1 MSENFQELYNREGAP
16 EWNEEKTM
24 EHASGIW
31 GRDPILRYLQEDVI
45 KPGDKVLDIGSG
57 AGYPS
62 ARMAEM
68 VGAEGAVVGLE
79 YSESMLGIE
88 KDEKQ
93 IPLSKKYEALKQLMF
108 INGDATNMPLQEKSF
123 DVATSF
129 MVLHNLELPQVQKVL
144 QETARV
150 LKPGGK
156 AVFLTMHPDMLE
168 SDWKLDFMQYPDDAI
183 AEYKRSEEK
192 EGFRLNGKV
201 KNAGGG
207 EKQVGLLVHTRENIL
222 QAITKAGLELENEEG
237 LFIDAETA
245 TEKFGENTSRVMPST
260 PTFWKLELTKPGD
273 SPVIA
278 Q

>member
-1 MSENFQELYNREGAP
+1 MTENFQELYNPENAP

-31 GRDPILRYLQEDVI
+31 GRDPMLQYLRDEVI

-68 VGAEGAVVGLE
+68 VGKDGTVVGLE
-79 YSESMLGIE
+79 YSKSMLGIAD
-88 KDEKQ
+88 DEKGE
-93 IPLSKKYEALKQLMF
+93 PASKKYEALKQLMF
-108 INGDATNMPLQEKSF
+108 INGDATNMPIQEKSF

-168 SDWKLDFMQYPDDAI
+168 SDWKLDFMEYPDDAI
-183 AEYKRSEEK
+183 AAYKALEEK
-192 EGFRLNGKV
+192 EGFRLSGKV

-207 EKQVGLLVHTRENIL
+207 EKQIGLVVHTRENMQ
-222 QAITKAGLELENEEG
+222 QAIAQAGLELAHEEG
-237 LFIDAETA
+237 YFIDADTA
-245 TEKFGENTSRVMPST
+245 AEKFGENASRVMPTT
-260 PTFWKLELTKPGD
+260 PTFWKLELVKPE
-273 SPVIA
+273 STEA
-278 Q
+278 S